1 MKLKNMPKQKKKGFE
16 HQMEQFK
23 NELDQRL
30 LTGNEESKKA
40 LHESLKMI
48 SNWRRT
54 RHHIGKKIGI

>member
-1 MKLKNMPKQKKKGFE
+1 
-16 HQMEQFK
+16 MEQFK

-48 SNWRRT
+48 EP
-54 RHHIGKKIGI
+54 GKR